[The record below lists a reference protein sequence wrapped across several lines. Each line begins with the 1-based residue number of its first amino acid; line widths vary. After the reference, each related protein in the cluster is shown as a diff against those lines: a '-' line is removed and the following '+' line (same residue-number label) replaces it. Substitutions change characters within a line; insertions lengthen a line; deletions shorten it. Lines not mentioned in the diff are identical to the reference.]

1 MKAAKRKKLESR
13 GWKVGSAAD
22 FLGLSEEEAAYVEFK
37 LKLGNRLRKIRSQK
51 HLTQEELA
59 DRLNSSQSRVAKM
72 ENGDRSVS
80 IDLLVKSLIELGV
93 TNKDIAKVIS
103 NSN

>member
-22 FLGLSEEEAAYVEFK
+22 FLGLSEEEAAYVE
-37 LKLGNRLRKIRSQK
+37 LIGNRLRKIRSQK

-59 DRLNSSQSRVAKM
+59 NRLNSSQSRVAKM
-72 ENGDRSVS
+72 ESGDRSVS

-93 TNKDIAKVIS
+93 TNKDIAKAIS

>member
-1 MKAAKRKKLESR
+1 MKAAKRKKLESK
-13 GWKVGSAAD
+13 GWKVGTAAD
-22 FLGLSEEEAAYVEFK
+22 FLALSDEEAAYVELK

-59 DRLNSSQSRVAKM
+59 NRLNSSQSRVAKM

-93 TNKDIAKVIS
+93 TNKDIARTIS
-103 NSN
+103 SS